1 MGCGAS
7 NTDSTAVD
15 TKDREEDAHSQ
26 VESIDDDSKIVT
38 EDGMTDAL
46 PKNENP
52 LDRTRPPLPPIASD

>member
-15 TKDREEDAHSQ
+15 TKEREEDAHSQ
-26 VESIDDDSKIVT
+26 VESIDDESKNVT
-38 EDGMTDAL
+38 EDGMTDAV
-46 PKNENP
+46 PENENP